1 MKKKIEFVWRLA
13 LTPFYVA
20 GIAWAS
26 IFVLLVEGK
35 AEFKEFWRTNT

>member
-1 MKKKIEFVWRLA
+1 MKRYLEFLWRIV
-13 LTPFYVA
+13 LTPFYVT

-35 AEFKEFWRTNT
+35 EEFKAFWRTNT